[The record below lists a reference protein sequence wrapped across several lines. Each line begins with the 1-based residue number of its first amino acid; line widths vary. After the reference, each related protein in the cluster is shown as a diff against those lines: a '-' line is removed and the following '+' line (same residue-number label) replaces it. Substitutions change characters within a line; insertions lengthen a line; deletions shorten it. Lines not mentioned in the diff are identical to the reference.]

1 MCTDKTERI
10 YACIDL
16 KSFYASVEC
25 VERGLDPFK
34 TNLVVADPERESGTI
49 CLAITPAMKA
59 LGIKNRCRVFEIPR
73 GVEYIMAKP
82 RMRLYMEKSAEIY
95 AIYLRYVS
103 PDDIHVY
110 SIDECFIDLTPYLK
124 LYKKNAR
131 ELVTLLVGEVLRD
144 TGISAA
150 AGIGTN
156 LFLAKVALDVTAKHA
171 PDLIGYLDEE
181 IYKAT
186 VAHHRP
192 ITDIWNVG
200 QGIASRLERFGV
212 YDMAG
217 VARLP
222 EGMLYR
228 EFGANAEYLIDH
240 AHGRE
245 PCTIAEIKAYTPR
258 TTSLTNSQVLFQP
271 YTFEEAK
278 IILREMVEVSTLE
291 LIERRLA
298 TDRISLNIGYN
309 YTGRFDTPTY
319 LRPKSTGGSM
329 KLGGITNSLKRL
341 TDSFLSIYDRTTD
354 RAVPIRHVTIGLGD
368 LVDDSY
374 VTVDMF
380 TDIESLEREH
390 SLLSAIVDIKGR
402 FGKNAIVKGISFE
415 DKATTRARNLM
426 VGGHNGG

>member
-124 LYKKNAR
+124 LYKKDAR

-156 LFLAKVALDVTAKHA
+156 LFLAKVALDVTAKHS

-181 IYKAT
+181 SYKAT

-222 EGMLYR
+222 EGTLYR

-319 LRPKSTGGSM
+319 FRPKSTGGSM
-329 KLGGITNSLKRL
+329 KLGGVTNSLKRL

-354 RAVPIRHVTIGLGD
+354 RSVPIKNVAIGLGD